1 MKKAALFLFLFTLIA
16 CAPIPWHVKEIESPL
31 HDAAEISV
39 GPVWTYS
46 TMVSLSLYR
55 QSNMPERKIILA
67 AHVPGVRLFAREP
80 SLLFEIDGEV
90 VTFSSTDKR
99 INLDTNPGS
108 VSGKFFS
115 PSIPS
120 SSKHYE
126 IDELFLKRLIDAEK
140 VIVRIKL
147 KDSFAEG
154 IFSDDRAAAH
164 QAFSSFYERITGQ
177 SFSLRRKAQKGNP
190 RRRASD
196 RIVVP

>member
-1 MKKAALFLFLFTLIA
+1 MRKISILLLLFTLLA
-16 CAPIPWHVKEIESPL
+16 CAPIPWHVKERKSPL

-46 TMVSLSLYR
+46 TSVSLSLYR
-55 QSNMPERKIILA
+55 RTNMPEGKIMLV
-67 AHVPGVRLFAREP
+67 AHVPGVRLFAKEP
-80 SLLFEIDGEV
+80 SLLFQIDGEI
-90 VTFSSTDKR
+90 VTFSSSDER
-99 INLDTNPGS
+99 INVETDPGS

-115 PSIPS
+115 PSMPS

-126 IDELFLKRLIDAEK
+126 IDDLFLKRLIDAEK

-147 KDSFAEG
+147 KDTFAEG

-164 QAFSSFYERITGQ
+164 QAFSRFYERITGK
-177 SFSLRRKAQKGNP
+177 SFSLRRNVQKGNP